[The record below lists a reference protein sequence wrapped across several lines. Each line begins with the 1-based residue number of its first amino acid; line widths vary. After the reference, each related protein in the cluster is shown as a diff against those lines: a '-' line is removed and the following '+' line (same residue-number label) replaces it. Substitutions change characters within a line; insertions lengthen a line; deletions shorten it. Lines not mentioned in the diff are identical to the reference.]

1 MVPFDDVIMDNTITR
16 LSCLVIEKKTNN
28 INTHYSLRPLTK
40 MPYPQN
46 NIDILYEIQAAAW
59 RADIAWRWKWIS
71 FISKLQV
78 EMGL

>member
-1 MVPFDDVIMDNTITR
+1 
-16 LSCLVIEKKTNN
+16 
-28 INTHYSLRPLTK
+28 